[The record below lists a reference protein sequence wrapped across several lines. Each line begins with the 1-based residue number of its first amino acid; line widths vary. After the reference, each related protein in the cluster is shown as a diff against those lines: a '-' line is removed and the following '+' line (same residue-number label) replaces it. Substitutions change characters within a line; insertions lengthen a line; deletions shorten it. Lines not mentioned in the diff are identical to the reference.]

1 MVSSASPTET
11 IQKMVRVEVHYIKIS
26 SSHSAKKNIIRKV
39 NMGSTQKKHQ
49 KNVCNKYKKNEVH
62 NIQNSKFRYTQKE
75 NHSTNRKNKTHQHQ
89 DLREKDMKNKNHTRS
104 SQLVY
109 MKHTTNKHCILK
121 TNTHIVFLKRGK
133 LNILNTIMQAQKKTN
148 INHIN
153 RKGENAVQ
161 KLVTEVHKTSNCS
174 SYIV

>member
-1 MVSSASPTET
+1 VECGAALTESRSPTGYSTFSISSVFRMVSSASPTET

-75 NHSTNRKNKTHQHQ
+75 NHSTNIKNKTHQHQ
-89 DLREKDMKNKNHTRS
+89 DLMEK
-104 SQLVY
+104 
-109 MKHTTNKHCILK
+109 I
-121 TNTHIVFLKRGK
+121 
-133 LNILNTIMQAQKKTN
+133 
-148 INHIN
+148 
-153 RKGENAVQ
+153 
-161 KLVTEVHKTSNCS
+161 
-174 SYIV
+174 